1 MPPLFTSTSVTTIL
15 RKIIT
20 VAKYAPTAAP
30 APAQATIM
38 ASRGKPGRTI
48 NNFHKTKNAI
58 NQVIHQTFP
67 SLATPSHKLEYATI
81 PIRNASSRRGFAT
94 ASSKGPGGSGRR
106 VGGPV
111 RQAIQNSGARPKW
124 TNGPGISANVGL
136 GSARGFASSTS
147 GSVQAN
153 VPMALRAFASLLDD
167 DEKKH
172 SLKPLPRASRYAPYT
187 RPTRSQRQ
195 RRARRAPSTC
205 SIDSSL
211 IIKEIQHYFPLPSPT
226 RTLEE
231 QQSQITLPPTPET
244 LVTEGKITVLALP
257 LSPSLEALLLPTSS
271 MCYSDASIGIHILAR
286 LTQGLM
292 PIHNAFSLHS
302 STRIIPL
309 LTKLDGLGVLEHH
322 PDASMPKTAA
332 QVVEDA
338 EGRPDILRL
347 IFHGRSVGDVKAL
360 LGESLRRNEEGDWW
374 ALFEHAD
381 EEEQGMDLTIKER
394 SEMMEQWDTPNASRS
409 RMTSRSQPVDLAGS
423 EQLIFPTLDMSI
435 APTVT
440 SLGVAG
446 QREVIF
452 DADAE
457 TSTGFNSVHS
467 LSSSWPAS
475 GSSTPSPIDSFPI
488 SPLSNPST
496 ASSTSFSVNPQS
508 LTTSLLSLR
517 SYSDSESEI
526 DLDLRSE
533 YAWSVHPS
541 ESDSDVESAYAIN
554 NNAEVAEWDTVSQVQ
569 PQTHEDEN
577 QVDDGIMVLSNW
589 TGSGEGFGFLSQ
601 PW

>member
-30 APAQATIM
+30 APAHHIM
-38 ASRGKPGRTI
+38 SRGKAGRTI

-58 NQVIHQTFP
+58 NQAIHQTFP
-67 SLATPSHKLEYATI
+67 SLATPSHQLQYATI

-94 ASSKGPGGSGRR
+94 AASGKGPGSGRR

-153 VPMALRAFASLLDD
+153 VPIVLRAFASLLDD

-172 SLKPLPRASRYAPYT
+172 SLKPLPRASRYTPYT
-187 RPTRSQRQ
+187 QPTRFQRQ

-226 RTLEE
+226 RSIEE
-231 QQSQITLPPTPET
+231 QQCQIALPPTPET
-244 LVTEGKITVLALP
+244 LVTDGKITVLALP
-257 LSPSLEALLLPTSS
+257 LSPSLEALLLPTAR
-271 MCYSDASIGIHILAR
+271 MAYSEASIGIHILAR

-309 LTKLDGLGVLEHH
+309 LTKLDGLGVLEYH
-322 PDASMPKTAA
+322 PDASMPNTEA
-332 QVVEDA
+332 QVIHDA

-347 IFHGRSVGDVKAL
+347 VFHGRSVGDVRTL
-360 LGESLRRNEEGDWW
+360 LGESLRKTEEGDWW
-374 ALFEHAD
+374 ALYEHED
-381 EEEQGMDLTIKER
+381 EEEGDGMELTVKER
-394 SEMMEQWDTPNASRS
+394 TEIMEQWDAPPSASRPKAS
-409 RMTSRSQPVDLAGS
+409 AVPATAGS

-440 SLGVAG
+440 SIGRHGESAVLFDV
-446 QREVIF
+446 
-452 DADAE
+452 DADVD
-457 TSTGFNSVHS
+457 TSTG
-467 LSSSWPAS
+467 LSSSWTVS
-475 GSSTPSPIDSFPI
+475 GSSTPSPIESI
-488 SPLSNPST
+488 SPLSN
-496 ASSTSFSVNPQS
+496 AGSSSSVNPES
-508 LTTSLLSLR
+508 LATSLLSLQ
-517 SYSDSESEI
+517 SYSDSDYDSEL
-526 DLDLRSE
+526 DLDLGSE

-541 ESDSDVESAYAIN
+541 ESDSDVESAYSSVIVSN
-554 NNAEVAEWDTVSQVQ
+554 SNAEAAEWNAVSHSQVQ
-569 PQTHEDEN
+569 SQQDEDEAE
-577 QVDDGIMVLSNW
+577 VDEGLMVFSNW